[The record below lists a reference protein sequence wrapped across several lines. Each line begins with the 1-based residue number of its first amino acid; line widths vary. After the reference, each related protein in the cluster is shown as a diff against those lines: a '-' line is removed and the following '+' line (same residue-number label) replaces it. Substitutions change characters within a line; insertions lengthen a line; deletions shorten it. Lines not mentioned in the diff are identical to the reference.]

1 MVEIGFQMYIK
12 NKMDTFRPAWHIR
25 SSIFSLKTQLILRE
39 RIR

>member
-1 MVEIGFQMYIK
+1 MVEIGFQMYMM
-12 NKMDTFRPAWHIR
+12 NTFRPAWHIR